1 MSSTIAPHEPVNSAA
16 APLYLDTQ
24 QVAEML
30 GVDQRTVERWA
41 SSDPTMPVLRR
52 GRVVRYP
59 RARLEAW
66 LDAQL
71 PRAARKGSTL
81 QAQRS
86 SLTS

>member
-1 MSSTIAPHEPVNSAA
+1 MSSAIAPHEPVNSAV
-16 APLYLDTQ
+16 APAYLTTS
-24 QVAEML
+24 QVADL
-30 GVDQRTVERWA
+30 IGVDQRTVERWA

-71 PRAARKGSTL
+71 PRASRKSQHTPST
-81 QAQRS
+81 
-86 SLTS
+86 T